1 MERILRGRKEFQE
14 RIMQTIQTGQE
25 SAQAGREYLS
35 FVLGEAQYCI
45 DILKVQEIRTYEEPT
60 RIANTPEF
68 IKGVMNLRGNIVPII
83 DLRVKFGLPEHRY
96 DTQTVVIVLNVAR
109 RTVGVVVDGVSDV
122 INVPAAE
129 IKPPPELGGSLD
141 TQYLQGLATV
151 NGQMMIII
159 DIERLMTSRDMAIM
173 DEAAAQE

>member
-1 MERILRGRKEFQE
+1 
-14 RIMQTIQTGQE
+14 MQTIQSGTDAGQ
-25 SAQAGREYLS
+25 SGREYLS
-35 FVLGEAQYCI
+35 FVLGDAQYCI
-45 DILKVQEIRTYEEPT
+45 DILKVQEIRTYETPT
-60 RIANTPEF
+60 RIANTPAF

-83 DLRVKFGLPEHRY
+83 DLRVKFGLPEQRY
-96 DTQTVVIVLNVAR
+96 DTQTVVIVLNVAK

-122 INVPAAE
+122 IAVPASE

-151 NGQMMIII
+151 NGQMLILI
-159 DIERLMTSRDMAIM
+159 DIEKLMTSRDMAIM

>member
-1 MERILRGRKEFQE
+1 
-14 RIMQTIQTGQE
+14 MQTIQAGSE
-25 SAQAGREYLS
+25 AAQAGREYLS

-83 DLRVKFGLPEHRY
+83 DLRVKFGLPEPRY
-96 DTQTVVIVLNVAR
+96 DSQTVVIVLNVAK

-122 INVPAAE
+122 IALPAAA
-129 IKPPPELGGSLD
+129 IRPPPELGGALD
-141 TQYLQGLATV
+141 MRYLQGLATV
-151 NGQMMIII
+151 GDQMLILI
-159 DIERLMTSRDMAIM
+159 DIERLMSSRDMAIV
-173 DEAAAQE
+173 DEASAQE